1 MQAHSPQRAPR
12 SPRNVERTGAQ
23 RSQLLDALV
32 SAYPSALTLSRL
44 REVAGARPGA
54 RVAELRR
61 QGWQIATVCVEEE
74 SRLSTYRL
82 LDLRPQAEL
91 EIHAACTVYHDSA
104 QGWHARVHAELSE
117 TYSPEELQDAAEEA
131 LAAFRSA
138 LSRGDL
144 VSASTPRVTT
154 PQVQV
159 SRAQPSPRPQPDFSV
174 PLDQLS
180 SDWRTW

>member
-1 MQAHSPQRAPR
+1 MAPRLPTSPRAPRAPR
-12 SPRNVERTGAQ
+12 SPLDRARTGAQ
-23 RSQLLDALV
+23 RVSLLDALV

-82 LDLRPQAEL
+82 LDLKPQEEL
-91 EIHAACTVYHDSA
+91 EIHAAASIYHDSA
-104 QGWHARVHAELSE
+104 QGWHARVHADLSE

-131 LAAFRSA
+131 LKAFRQA
-138 LSRGDL
+138 LVFRKLGPPAHRKTAFPSREL
-144 VSASTPRVTT
+144 VAS
-154 PQVQV
+154 
-159 SRAQPSPRPQPDFSV
+159 SPTSTSPFD
-174 PLDQLS
+174 
-180 SDWRTW
+180 DWGTW